1 MQTEQDKTGHY
12 LVLMAACFY
21 GLNPFFAQL
30 LFQQG
35 LGAEVVSLSR
45 FILPALL
52 FAGFLRC
59 QRDSLAEVGRSLAL
73 GVMGGVAIFAYF
85 YALQVIAPATAIL
98 IYYSY
103 PLFSV
108 FIGWSVFKRSVSQN
122 TLVSGALVAIAASLT
137 VRPEGLSSAAY
148 VAIIACFLAPLAVAT
163 QVQYLSKPKHHLPV
177 KQRMAWIT
185 FGHVVVLLPLTLW
198 QSPAQ
203 LLPVSLTGYFALA
216 GIALLSAALPQVLF
230 MMGATKSSVDKNTIA
245 GSLELV
251 VALMTGAVLLSQ
263 PLERLDITAMLLVV
277 AALLIRQE
285 AGKGKPAGLLST

>member
-1 MQTEQDKTGHY
+1 MQTQQDKTGHY

-52 FAGFLRC
+52 FSGFLKC
-59 QRDSLAEVGRSLAL
+59 QRENRGEVARSLAL
-73 GVMGGVAIFAYF
+73 GMMGGVAIFAYF
-85 YALQVIAPATAIL
+85 YALQIIPAATAIL

-108 FIGWSVFKRSVSQN
+108 LIGWFWFKRGVSQN
-122 TLVSGALVAIAASLT
+122 TLVSGVLVAIAASLT
-137 VRPEGLSSAAY
+137 VRPEGLSSEAY
-148 VAIIACFLAPLAVAT
+148 MAIIGCFMAPLAVAT
-163 QVQYLSKPKHHLPV
+163 QVQYLSKPKHFLPI

-185 FGHVVVLLPLTLW
+185 LGHVVILFPLTLW
-198 QSPAQ
+198 QAPEQ
-203 LLPVSLTGYFALA
+203 LLPVSMEGYFALG

-263 PLERLDITAMLLVV
+263 PLDRLDITAMLLIF

-285 AGKGKPAGLLST
+285 MRQQNSGSVVST

>member
-1 MQTEQDKTGHY
+1 MQIQQDKTGHY

-52 FAGFLRC
+52 FSGCLKC
-59 QRDSLAEVGRSLAL
+59 QRENRGEVARSLAL
-73 GVMGGVAIFAYF
+73 GMMGGVAIFAYF
-85 YALQVIAPATAIL
+85 YALQIIPAATAIL

-108 FIGWSVFKRSVSQN
+108 LIGWFWFKRGVSQN

-137 VRPEGLSSAAY
+137 VRPEGLSSEAY
-148 VAIIACFLAPLAVAT
+148 LAIIGCFMAPLAVAT
-163 QVQYLSKPKHHLPV
+163 QVQYLSKPKHHLPI

-185 FGHVVVLLPLTLW
+185 FGHVVILLPLTLW
-198 QSPAQ
+198 QAPEQ
-203 LLPVSLTGYFALA
+203 LFPVNMEGYFALG
-216 GIALLSAALPQVLF
+216 GIALISAALPQVLF

-263 PLERLDITAMLLVV
+263 PLDRLDITAMLLIF

-285 AGKGKPAGLLST
+285 IRQQTSGPVVST